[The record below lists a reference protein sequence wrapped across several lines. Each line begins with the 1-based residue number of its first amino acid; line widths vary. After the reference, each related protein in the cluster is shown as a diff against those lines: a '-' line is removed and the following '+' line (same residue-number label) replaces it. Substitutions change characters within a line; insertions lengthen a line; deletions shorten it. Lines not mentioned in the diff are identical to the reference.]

1 MDYSGIKLQ
10 TLTLLAEIAEGS
22 ETYSDEQISD
32 SIQWAQEQTGQLLGL
47 TFVESVTGITA
58 ATGIQGA
65 TGVMGVV
72 IPDDAVRVT
81 RVQVWDSSMTDLV
94 GD

>member
-1 MDYSGIKLQ
+1 MEYSAIKLQ

-22 ETYSDEQISD
+22 STYSDEQIAD
-32 SIQWAQEQTGQLLGL
+32 SIQWAQEETTRLLGL
-47 TFVESVTGITA
+47 TFVESAIGVTA
-58 ATGIQGA
+58 ATGLQGA

-72 IPDDAVRVT
+72 APDDAIRVT